1 MASARFGYLTASP
14 SDHPSKPIQAP
25 PSSLKRTRSPSPPP
39 ASDQIFE
46 SSPLHDRKST
56 FQGFFSPSLPPYD
69 LQHLPSFSSASH
81 KVLAYRIPVSA
92 PLSSTKKSRQSTLA
106 FGAAGTSKSALQTGQ
121 DDDGEQYAAKH
132 VARVLGDLNVV
143 GSLVVARWYGGVM
156 LGPVRFKHIED
167 VAREAVKVFFSSLG
181 KGKSGATVGAG
192 KVADDVQ
199 EDGAGETQAEEMGR
213 LVRELKERDESI
225 LSLRKLLEQKK
236 VLLGSLEGKS
246 EAEGKGQPS
255 PTRKMDYTGMDL
267 KRLHAMDQARDKTI
281 AFLLKQ
287 IDETEMKI
295 LALHALDDED
305 DDHDDEVEADAADVD
320 RKSEGGVPDEVAE
333 KKDKDE

>member
-1 MASARFGYLTASP
+1 MASARYGYLTVSP
-14 SDHPSKPIQAP
+14 SDNPSKPIQAP
-25 PSSLKRTRSPSPPP
+25 PTSLKRTRSPSPPP
-39 ASDQIFE
+39 ASDRIFE

-56 FQGFFSPSLPPYD
+56 FQGFFSPALPPHD

-81 KVLAYRIPVSA
+81 KILAYRIP
-92 PLSSTKKSRQSTLA
+92 SRQSTLA
-106 FGAAGTSKSALQTGQ
+106 FGAAGMSKSALQTGH

-167 VAREAVKVFFSSLG
+167 VAREAVKVYFSSLG

-192 KVADDVQ
+192 KVAHQVQ
-199 EDGAGETQAEEMGR
+199 EEGAGETQAEEMGR

-246 EAEGKGQPS
+246 EAGDKGQPS

-267 KRLHAMDQARDKTI
+267 KRLRAMDQARDKTI

-287 IDETEMKI
+287 IDETEEKI
-295 LALHALDDED
+295 VALNALDDED
-305 DDHDDEVEADAADVD
+305 DDHNGEVDADAAERGD
-320 RKSEGGVPDEVAE
+320 RKSEGGSPGEVAE
-333 KKDKDE
+333 QRDKDG